1 MRKKLLI
8 IFGVLVLI
16 VLIFIVWYFMFRT
29 PRISVLT
36 YHRVI
41 DGAKEVDI
49 SKEYFDKQ
57 MKWLHDNGYKTL
69 TMDEFY
75 KWKKGELKLPRKSV
89 LITFDD
95 GWKSTYDT
103 ALPILEKYGLKA
115 TVFVV
120 WRYMEQA
127 SLKNENTYM
136 NLEDIKDVEEN
147 HKSLNIAS
155 HSYLLHLREN
165 AESDKYKVYNKD
177 IKKVKTFDEEEKYY
191 AYPFGVYNDNYQ
203 KALKDNGYKLAF
215 TFGPYKYAEMSDDD
229 FAVARMGVFESTKF
243 WKFKL
248 KIFLQ

>member
-1 MRKKLLI
+1 MRKKILI
-8 IFGVLVLI
+8 FLAVLVIIILLFVI
-16 VLIFIVWYFMFRT
+16 WYFVFRT

-41 DGAKEVDI
+41 DGAKEVNI
-49 SKEYFDKQ
+49 SKKYFEKQ

-75 KWKKGELKLPRKSV
+75 KWKRGKLKVPRKSV

-103 ALPILEKYGLKA
+103 ALPILERYDLNA

-120 WRYMEQA
+120 WSYTLQSTIKGE
-127 SLKNENTYM
+127 KVYM
-136 NLEDIKDVEEN
+136 NFDDIDDIREN
-147 HKSLNIAS
+147 HKSLRIAS

-165 AESDKYKVYNKD
+165 AESKNYNFYDND
-177 IKKVKTFDEEEKYY
+177 IKKVYEFSDDEKYY
-191 AYPFGVYNDNYQ
+191 AYPFGVYNDNYK

-215 TFGPYKYAEMSDDD
+215 TFGPYKYAEKSDDD
-229 FAVARMGVFESTKF
+229 FAVSRMGVFESTEF
-243 WKFKL
+243 WKLKL
-248 KIFLQ
+248 KLFLQ